1 MKKKFGL
8 LLVMLVAS
16 AILAGCGVEC
26 KYTVD
31 KKDKI
36 SLEQK
41 VYFTEE
47 EYESL
52 YADADAATLKESGYV
67 GKKTVDGTKYHLFV
81 VKEENT
87 DTSALGE
94 GAVLTATEFEYTAAQ
109 QEASSDTMISE
120 EDAQKIA
127 EQLQDMYTFCDFTI
141 TFPYEIVATNGTL
154 SSDKKTVRFEGLGKN
169 ANDTTIYA
177 YTSKSEK
184 GQDTVKPVI
193 SGVKNGKTYK
203 KAVKVTFKD
212 EQSGIKKATLNGKE
226 IKSGKKISKK
236 GSYTLKVTDK
246 AGNTN
251 TIKFKIK

>member
-8 LLVMLVAS
+8 LLVMLVVAV
-16 AILAGCGVEC
+16 LAGCGVES

-31 KKDKI
+31 KKDNI

-41 VYFTEE
+41 IYFTEE
-47 EYESL
+47 EYETL
-52 YADADAATLKESGYV
+52 YADADTATLEESGYV
-67 GKKTVDGTKYHLFV
+67 GKKTVDGKKYHLFV
-81 VKEENT
+81 VKEDNS
-87 DTSALGE
+87 DISDLGE
-94 GAVLTATEFEYTAAQ
+94 GAVLNATEFEYTATP
-109 QEASSDTMISE
+109 QEASSDTTIND

-127 EQLQDMYTFCDFTI
+127 EQLQEMFTFCDFTI

-184 GQDTVKPVI
+184 GKDTTKPVI
-193 SGVKNGKTYK
+193 FGVKNGKTYK

-212 EQSGIKKATLNGKE
+212 EKSGIKKATLNGKE

-236 GSYTLKVTDK
+236 GSYTLKVTDR
-246 AGNTN
+246 AGNTK